1 VSQAAKLDQNLLLA
15 ELRRVE
21 QDVVEGEL
29 QLAHQERLLVS
40 LKRQNKE
47 VTETQATLQFLKSKQ
62 QQLQQARQRIL
73 SLLYPNV

>member
-1 VSQAAKLDQNLLLA
+1 LSQAAKLDQNLLLA

-21 QDVVEGEL
+21 EDVVEGEL

-47 VTETQATLQFLKSKQ
+47 VAETQATLQFLKSKQ

>member
-1 VSQAAKLDQNLLLA
+1 MDQDLLLA

-29 QLAHQERLLVS
+29 QLAYQERLLLS
-40 LKRQNKE
+40 LKRQNKDMA
-47 VTETQATLQFLKSKQ
+47 ETQATLQFLRSKQ
-62 QQLQQARQRIL
+62 QRFQQARQHIL

>member
-1 VSQAAKLDQNLLLA
+1 LSQAAKLDQDILLA

-47 VTETQATLQFLKSKQ
+47 VAETQATLQFLKSKQ